1 MADFPEYYIY
11 MLYIIVSTQSGDTRF
26 TLTNRQTGDKHN
38 FRLKLF
44 LSVFLS
50 TILGCTNLSINTLM
64 CIAHV
69 HNTQCWRTYELQY
82 LELTFFQII
91 DISRAMIIFRYCCLG
106 NSCNT
111 ENYITLRCVNHNI
124 RLNSFSRICEWILPR
139 WVLF

>member
-1 MADFPEYYIY
+1 MVTPVLHWQTDGQA
-11 MLYIIVSTQSGDTRF
+11 
-26 TLTNRQTGDKHN
+26 TNKILNWKYSCR
-38 FRLKLF
+38 
-44 LSVFLS
+44 VFLS
-50 TILGCTNLSINTLM
+50 TILGCTNLSIITLM

-124 RLNSFSRICEWILPR
+124 RLNSFSRICEINEFYLDENFSSSR
-139 WVLF
+139 RVYLLFSLLL